1 MTQLRLAH
9 ALDIGAIE
17 LPAGRIAV
25 FAPRAGTDLPFAP
38 DEVQVVTSFRPDHDW
53 FSARGYDCVR
63 SPSGEFAAALVFLP
77 RAREA
82 ARGLIAL
89 AAATVP
95 GKPIFIE
102 GERTDGVDSLWRE
115 LRGMVEVESLSKS
128 HGRLLWLTAPE
139 APVFAAWSVAAAP
152 RDIGGWQTAAGVF
165 SADAPDA
172 GSQLLLTVVP
182 ALKGRVA
189 DLGAGW
195 GYLSAN
201 VLAKSAAITE
211 MHLVEADAV
220 ALDCAKENVKDARAK
235 FHWADALKPLPG
247 APYDAVIMNP
257 PFHQSRSA
265 EPELGRRFIAA
276 AAAALTPGGTAWI
289 VANRHLGYEP
299 LLTELFIDFEVL
311 PGNPSFKLFR
321 AARPRR
327 NKK

>member
-1 MTQLRLAH
+1 MTQLRLEH
-9 ALDIGAIE
+9 ALDIGAVD

-38 DEVQVVTSFRPDHDW
+38 ETVQVVTSFRPDHDW
-53 FSARGYDCVR
+53 FLARGYDCVR

-77 RAREA
+77 RARDA
-82 ARGLIAL
+82 ARGQIAL

-95 GKPIFIE
+95 GKPVFIE

-115 LRGMVEVESLSKS
+115 LRSIIEVESLSKS

-139 APVFAAWSVAAAP
+139 TPVFAAWSAAAAP

-165 SADAPDA
+165 SADGPDA
-172 GSQLLLTVVP
+172 GSELLLSVIP

-201 VLAKSAAITE
+201 VLTKSEAISE
-211 MHLVEADAV
+211 MHLVEADAA
-220 ALDCAKENVKDARAK
+220 ALDCAKVNVTDARAK

-247 APYDAVIMNP
+247 APYDAIIMNP
-257 PFHQSRSA
+257 PFHQSRTA

-276 AAAALTPGGTAWI
+276 AAASLTPGGTLWL
-289 VANRHLGYEP
+289 VANRHLGYDA
-299 LLTELFIDFEVL
+299 LLAELFNDLEPL

-327 NKK
+327 KK